1 MNQNTRKNKTNQ
13 TVVWP
18 TTSYFTVNDLK
29 ALNPPFVLITLRVRL
44 SNARDEDGTVAEIG
58 FIPGGKGRP
67 QKVFAMTPVTQTVL
81 DKAEQDGIQ
90 LVENAKKLVNILNVT
105 TPGAPVAPVVA
116 QTPTAVSH

>member
-18 TTSYFTVNDLK
+18 TTPYFTVKNLE
-29 ALNPPFVLITLRVRL
+29 ALNPSFVLITLRVRL
-44 SNARDEDGTVAEIG
+44 SNAKDEDGTVAEIG

-67 QKVFAMTPVTQTVL
+67 QKVFAMTPVTQMML

-90 LVENAKKLVNILNVT
+90 LVENAKKLVNVLNVT
-105 TPGAPVAPVVA
+105 TPTPVAST
-116 QTPTAVSH
+116 QTPATVNQ